1 MNTSDKLELAAFFAT
16 FLVIPLIL
24 TFTFKEPL
32 IIAVV
37 SAIVTFLGFI
47 D

>member
-24 TFTFKEPL
+24 TFTLKEPV
-32 IIAVV
+32 IIAIV
-37 SAIVTFLGFI
+37 SAIVTFFCFI

>member
-1 MNTSDKLELAAFFAT
+1 MNTSDKLELAAFFVT

-32 IIAVV
+32 IIAGVAIIV
-37 SAIVTFLGFI
+37 SIFDFLE
-47 D
+47 

>member
-24 TFTFKEPL
+24 TFTFKEQL

-37 SAIVTFLGFI
+37 PAIVTFFCFI

>member
-1 MNTSDKLELAAFFAT
+1 MNTSDKLELAVFFAV

-37 SAIVTFLGFI
+37 SVIVTFLGFI